1 MLPSAGH
8 AHNIIRMIGDGAQQE
23 QQQQQTG
30 QQGFPYSS
38 RFTSSIPFIHLYSLR
53 LLLLLLSPRIRFM
66 IRLWRG
72 GKEESTLI
80 SPSRFCAK
88 IRKIKEAELDD
99 GGKFSILS
107 KETPDDL
114 FLARQNKKKAA
125 KVC

>member
-53 LLLLLLSPRIRFM
+53 LLLLLSPRIRFM
-66 IRLWRG
+66 IRLWRRR
-72 GKEESTLI
+72 KKESTLI

>member
-1 MLPSAGH
+1 
-8 AHNIIRMIGDGAQQE
+8 MIGDGAQEE

-53 LLLLLLSPRIRFM
+53 LLLLLSPRIRFM
-66 IRLWRG
+66 IRLWRRR
-72 GKEESTLI
+72 KKESTLI
-80 SPSRFCAK
+80 SSSRFCAK